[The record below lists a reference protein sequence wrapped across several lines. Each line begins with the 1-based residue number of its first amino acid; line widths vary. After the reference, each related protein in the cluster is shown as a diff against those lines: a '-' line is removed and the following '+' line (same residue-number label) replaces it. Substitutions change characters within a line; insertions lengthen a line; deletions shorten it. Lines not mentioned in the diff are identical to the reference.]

1 MSRDAAARLGHNM
14 PDEPLRV
21 EVRVFNSVAAASKL
35 ASGAH
40 HIELPPGSTI
50 ADVIERLG
58 IRLDKVFLVL
68 RNGRDVTPTLRG
80 PLNVEEFLEDGDV
93 IAFSGP
99 VPYSA
104 GYGAPVV

>member
-1 MSRDAAARLGHNM
+1 M

-21 EVRVFNSVAAASKL
+21 QVRLFNAVAARM
-35 ASGAH
+35 GARTGTV
-40 HIELPPGSTI
+40 ELEMPPGSTI
-50 ADVIERLG
+50 ADIVQRLN
-58 IRLDKVFLVL
+58 IPLDSVFLVL

>member
-1 MSRDAAARLGHNM
+1 MTTLGHNSR
-14 PDEPLRV
+14 DVTVRV
-21 EVRVFNSVAAASKL
+21 EVRVFNSVATAM
-35 ASGAH
+35 GADKAVH
-40 HIELPPGSTI
+40 HLELPAGSTI
-50 ADVIERLG
+50 ADVVERLR
-58 IRLDKVFLVL
+58 IPLDKVFLVL
-68 RNGRDVTPTLRG
+68 RNGKDVTPTLHG

>member
-1 MSRDAAARLGHNM
+1 MPAGIGHNM

-21 EVRVFNSVAAASKL
+21 RVRLFNTVAAKMGT
-35 ASGAH
+35 ASGELAL
-40 HIELPPGSTI
+40 ELPPGSTI
-50 ADVIERLG
+50 ADVVARLS
-58 IRLDKVFLVL
+58 IPLDAVFLVL

-80 PLNVEEFLEDGDV
+80 PLNVDEFLEDGDI

-104 GYGAPVV
+104 GYGAPVI